1 MQGSKGALVVVTLV
15 AAVIALG
22 ACRKEVY
29 DEPLKLGASDVSV
42 AIVR

>member
-22 ACRKEVY
+22 ACRKEVH
-29 DEPLKLGASDVSV
+29 EESLKLGASDVSV